1 MEFKFTKMHGLGND
15 FLVIDNSKE
24 KVEFNDKE
32 KIKYICKRRFG
43 VGADGI
49 LEILSIS
56 NPDYDFEIKIHN
68 SDGSEAEMCGNGIR
82 CVAHYIKEYNLS
94 DKNKLNLKTK
104 AGKIIPKI
112 INYNRNNKTSVIKV
126 NLGKP
131 KFKKRNLAINL
142 SEIEENQHILNHKII
157 INDKEFNLNMVS
169 MGNPHAVI
177 FINEKID
184 ELNWKDIG
192 SKIENHPLFPEKT
205 NVEFARILGE
215 NKIKLNVWERGA
227 GATLAC
233 GTGAAA
239 TVVAASLN
247 NLVNNK
253 ALVKLPGGDLEV
265 SWNDNG
271 VFIEGES
278 KLVFDGKIKV

>member
-15 FLVIDNSKE
+15 FIVVDNRE
-24 KVEFNDKE
+24 NNLEFDDKD
-32 KIKYICKRRFG
+32 KIKYICNRRFG
-43 VGADGI
+43 IGADGI
-49 LEILSIS
+49 LEILSIDD
-56 NPDYDFEIKIHN
+56 PDYDFEIIIHN

-82 CVAHYIKEYNLS
+82 CIAHYIKEYNLS
-94 DKNKLNLKTK
+94 DKIKLSLKTK
-104 AGKIIPKI
+104 AGRIIPEI
-112 INYNRNNKTSVIKV
+112 IEYNKDQKSAIISV

-131 KFKKRNLAINL
+131 ELKNENLAIDL
-142 SEIEENQHILNHKII
+142 PEIKKDSYILNQKLLI
-157 INDKEFNLNMVS
+157 DGREYKFNMVS

-177 FINEKID
+177 FFNDDID

-192 SKIENHPLFPEKT
+192 SKIEKNPLFPEKT
-205 NVEFARILGE
+205 NVEFATKLND

-247 NLVNNK
+247 NLVDRK
-253 ALVKLPGGDLEV
+253 ALVELPGGNLQVE
-265 SWNDNG
+265 WNDDG
-271 VFIEGES
+271 VYIKGES
-278 KLVFDGKIKV
+278 RLVFNGIINV

>member
-15 FLVIDNSKE
+15 FLVVDNREE
-24 KVEFNDKE
+24 KVKFDDKE

-49 LEILSIS
+49 LEILSLKDS
-56 NPDYDFEIKIHN
+56 SYDFEVKIHN

-82 CVAHYIKEYNLS
+82 CVAHYIKEYDLS
-94 DKNKLNLKTK
+94 SKEKLNLKTK
-104 AGKIIPKI
+104 AGKIIPEI
-112 INYNRNNKTSVIKV
+112 INYSKDNKTSVISV
-126 NLGKP
+126 NLGNPELKN
-131 KFKKRNLAINL
+131 KNLAINL
-142 SEIEENQHILNHKII
+142 PEIEKDQYILNHKII
-157 INDKEFNLNMVS
+157 IDEKEFEFNMIS

-177 FINEKID
+177 FID
-184 ELNWKDIG
+184 ENIKELSWKDIG
-192 SKIENHPLFPEKT
+192 AKIENHPLFPEKT
-205 NVEFARILGE
+205 NVEFATVIAG

-247 NLVNNK
+247 NLVDNK
-253 ALVKLPGGDLEV
+253 ALVELPGGNLEV
-265 SWNDNG
+265 NWNNDG
-271 VFIEGES
+271 VYIKGES
-278 KLVFDGKIKV
+278 RLVFDGKVNV

>member
-15 FLVIDNSKE
+15 FLVVDNRE
-24 KVEFNDKE
+24 GKVEFDNKE

-49 LEILSIS
+49 LEILKTKD
-56 NPDYDFEIKIHN
+56 PGYDFEVIIHN

-82 CVAHYIKEYNLS
+82 CIAHYIKEYDLS
-94 DKNKLNLKTK
+94 SKDKLNLKTK
-104 AGKIIPKI
+104 AGSIIPEI
-112 INYNRNNKTSVIKV
+112 INYSKDNKTSIISV
-126 NLGKP
+126 NLGNP
-131 KFKKRNLAINL
+131 KLKNKDLAINL
-142 SEIEENQHILNHKII
+142 PEKKDDENILNHGII
-157 INDKEFNLNMVS
+157 IDDREFEFTMVS

-177 FINEKID
+177 FIDGDID

-205 NVEFARILGE
+205 NVEFATISGK

-239 TVVAASLN
+239 TLVAASLN
-247 NLVNNK
+247 NLVNNR
-253 ALVKLPGGDLEV
+253 ALVELPGGNLEV
-265 SWNDNG
+265 YWNNDG
-271 VFIEGES
+271 VYIKGES
-278 KLVFDGKIKV
+278 RLVFDGKINV

>member
-15 FLVIDNSKE
+15 FLVVDNSKE

-49 LEILSIS
+49 LEILSIN

-157 INDKEFNLNMVS
+157 INDKEFNFNMVS

-177 FINEKID
+177 FINKKID

>member
-15 FLVIDNSKE
+15 FLVVDNREE

-32 KIKYICKRRFG
+32 QIKYICKRRFG

-49 LEILSIS
+49 LEI
-56 NPDYDFEIKIHN
+56 NKTKDPDYDFEVVIHN

-82 CVAHYIKEYNLS
+82 CIAHYIKEYNLAS
-94 DKNKLNLKTK
+94 KDKLAIKTK
-104 AGKIIPKI
+104 AGKIIPEI
-112 INYNRNNKTSVIKV
+112 INYNKNNRSSIISV

-131 KFKKRNLAINL
+131 ALKNKDLAINL
-142 SEIEENQHILNHKII
+142 PEIEEDQKILNHKII
-157 INDKEFNLNMVS
+157 IDNNEFEFNMIS

-177 FINEKID
+177 FIDGDID

-205 NVEFARILGE
+205 NVEFATISGK

-239 TVVAASLN
+239 TLVAASLN
-247 NLVNNK
+247 NLVDKK
-253 ALVKLPGGDLEV
+253 ALVELPGGNLEV
-265 SWNDNG
+265 IWDNDG
-271 VFIEGES
+271 VYIQGES
-278 KLVFDGKIKV
+278 RLVFNGKINV